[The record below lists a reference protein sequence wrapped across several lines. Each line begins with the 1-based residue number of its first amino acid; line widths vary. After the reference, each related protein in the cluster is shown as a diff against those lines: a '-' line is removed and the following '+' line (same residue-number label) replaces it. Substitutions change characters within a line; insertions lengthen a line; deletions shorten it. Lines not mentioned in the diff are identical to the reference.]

1 MKNILVP
8 TDFSD
13 CSINAL
19 NYAGLLSEP
28 TNSNIHFLHVYQ
40 VPNPATDVPVIK
52 IIPTKEMEKR
62 FRKKMEE
69 IVTEQRLKQGWTT
82 DVSILVSN
90 GISYFEIN
98 NTVDEKKIDL
108 IVMGMRGQATIIDKV
123 FGSTATEMIKK
134 ATCPLLLIP
143 EEATFNLP
151 DRIAVAIDFK
161 HPEDIQKLQTSG
173 KFVKIFNSRLDIFS
187 IIHEDEVSPSD
198 KAVVFAEIEN
208 ALKDTEHHIHFQSH
222 QEITEGILNFM
233 AELQCKILV
242 IFHHSHNI
250 FARIFSSIY
259 SKDVSFNIKVP
270 MLVINSKV

>member
-1 MKNILVP
+1 
-8 TDFSD
+8 
-13 CSINAL
+13 
-19 NYAGLLSEP
+19 
-28 TNSNIHFLHVYQ
+28 
-40 VPNPATDVPVIK
+40 
-52 IIPTKEMEKR
+52 
-62 FRKKMEE
+62 MEE

-173 KFVKIFNSRLDIFS
+173 KFVKIFNSRLDIF
-187 IIHEDEVSPSD
+187 PL
-198 KAVVFAEIEN
+198 FMRMRFLLLTRQLYL
-208 ALKDTEHHIHFQSH
+208 LKLKMH
-222 QEITEGILNFM
+222 
-233 AELQCKILV
+233 
-242 IFHHSHNI
+242 
-250 FARIFSSIY
+250 
-259 SKDVSFNIKVP
+259 
-270 MLVINSKV
+270 